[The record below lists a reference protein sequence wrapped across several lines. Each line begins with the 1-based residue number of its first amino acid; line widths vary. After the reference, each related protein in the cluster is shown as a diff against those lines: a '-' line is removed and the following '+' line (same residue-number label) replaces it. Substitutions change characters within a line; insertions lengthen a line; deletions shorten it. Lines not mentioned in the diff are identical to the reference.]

1 VSCQNHPAVT
11 KTVPPPCPVPNRQIV
26 PVARSLP
33 FRETIP
39 EIGLRLMLR
48 SSFLLAFIAAT
59 GCASMQTAAGL
70 NPESLSSVTVF
81 VGARGS
87 EGLTRIQEA
96 AARAGWPVSATSPGL
111 VTVSPV
117 SIREDPNVRMTLH
130 AALVGDSAIVRGTVT
145 DPLRGLRDYPI
156 RASQSGRA
164 AWGWRELTRFAADI
178 GRSR

>member
-1 VSCQNHPAVT
+1 M
-11 KTVPPPCPVPNRQIV
+11 I
-26 PVARSLP
+26 RSAFVLA
-33 FRETIP
+33 
-39 EIGLRLMLR
+39 LM
-48 SSFLLAFIAAT
+48 AAT

-81 VGARGS
+81 VGASGG

-96 AARAGWPVSATSPGL
+96 ATRAGWLVSATSPGL

-117 SIREDPNVRMTLH
+117 SIREDPNVRMTLY
-130 AALVGDSAIVRGTVT
+130 AALVGDSATVRGTIT

-178 GRSR
+178 GRMR